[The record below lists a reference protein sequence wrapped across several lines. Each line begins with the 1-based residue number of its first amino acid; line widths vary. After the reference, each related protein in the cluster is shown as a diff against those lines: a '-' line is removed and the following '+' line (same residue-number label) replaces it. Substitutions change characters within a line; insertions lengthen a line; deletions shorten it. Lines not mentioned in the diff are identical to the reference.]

1 MMRRLLPQSED
12 KIYIRL
18 YLLPI
23 MLFVVLFFLFGL
35 LSTNQREQE
44 IEGAIDRLQ
53 LLTGLLAEKIS
64 SKLNTFEMTLELIE
78 VEAAKLDLGISSD
91 RDDLS
96 LIVRQQMFMHPEVE
110 GVLLLFDEGDPSE
123 VAIGIDTKA
132 SELIRQSM
140 IDRHITQEI
149 PFTLF
154 TYTDHGAK
162 HLVVSRRLMDR
173 QREQKAMVA
182 LVVETDRFF
191 EVLDASLSPGITSA
205 VLFDNHGTLFAIWD
219 NPHNEPF
226 GNTIPRDTTHID
238 QLPVFN
244 AFMGSVMDDSTLL
257 GGTRANRQEDTVGVF
272 AQTENFPMTL
282 GVLLHIPTAL
292 ATFDRSVM
300 ISIMVIMVLMAVA
313 LTIDHQ
319 LVRKTKVN
327 DRLRQQMLDELSVQV
342 QQRTAELERMLGRDS
357 LTGLM
362 NRHFCNE
369 EMEKAIERHEG
380 DGIPFCVIGI
390 DLDGFKE
397 VNDTWGHLMGD
408 KILIHITSIIVAA
421 VGSLGLVSRWGGD
434 ELLVLLP
441 DCNLD
446 KGMEIAWKLCKQVDQ
461 NPYSDDIHCTI
472 SSGVA
477 QHRIGET
484 ATSLIH
490 RSDAAMYKAKTSGK
504 NCVMAANVT

>member
-1 MMRRLLPQSED
+1 MKRRLIPQSED

-23 MLFVVLFFLFGL
+23 ILFVVLFFLFGFI
-35 LSTNQREQE
+35 TMDQRDQE
-44 IEGAIDRLQ
+44 IEGTIDRLQ

-78 VEAAKLDLGISSD
+78 VEAAKYDLDLSSD
-91 RDDLS
+91 RDLLN

-110 GVLLLFDEGDPSE
+110 GVLLLFDEGDPS
-123 VAIGIDTKA
+123 VAAVGIDTKA
-132 SELIRQSM
+132 AGMIRQSM
-140 IDRHITQEI
+140 VDRHVTQEI

-154 TYTDHGAK
+154 TYTEHGAK

-173 QREQKAMVA
+173 QRELKAMVA
-182 LVVETDRFF
+182 LVVDTDRFF
-191 EVLDASLSPGITSA
+191 EVLDVSLSPGITSA
-205 VLFDNHGTLFAIWD
+205 VMFDNHGDLFAIWD
-219 NPHNEPF
+219 NPHDEPF
-226 GNTIPRDTTHID
+226 GNAIPIEMTHID
-238 QLPVFN
+238 QLTGFKAVTDS
-244 AFMGSVMDDSTLL
+244 MVDDSTLL
-257 GGTRANRQEDTVGVF
+257 GGIRVNRRGDTAGVF

-292 ATFDRSVM
+292 AVFDRSVM
-300 ISIMVIMVLMAVA
+300 ISVMVIIVLMAVA

-319 LVRKTKVN
+319 LVRKTKAN
-327 DRLRQQMLDELSVQV
+327 DRLRQQMVDELSVQV

-369 EMEKAIERHEG
+369 EMEKAIGRHESE
-380 DGIPFCVIGI
+380 GISFCVIGI

-408 KILIHITSIIVAA
+408 KILIHITSILIAA

-441 DCNLD
+441 DCSLD
-446 KGMEIAWKLCKQVDQ
+446 NGMEIAWRLCMEVDR

-490 RSDAAMYKAKTSGK
+490 RSDAAMYKAKSAGK
-504 NCVMAANVT
+504 NCVKAADVN